1 MEPIP
6 VRLWEDDKDA
16 LEAEAADK
24 NISVSA
30 YTRDLLQKGRA
41 FDAQEHE
48 DVLRKYTVSSENQ
61 RKVSQLRAMTLR
73 VESSTR
79 TRLEEETADSE
90 ASLSE
95 HIRGLIARGRARA
108 EVLAQDQRRVNTGAP
123 HNDTDNTV
131 EESQQQS
138 DESDTDAISV
148 ELTLSPDTKE
158 WLEEQT
164 VDSDLTLPEYIQQLI
179 ATARKDDLE
188 PTDSTKSST
197 QQIDETTLTD
207 RLATLETE
215 HEELRKL
222 QTDSEQ
228 DISELRQRVA
238 ALEAAITQS
247 IGDET
252 TDSD

>member
-95 HIRGLIARGRARA
+95 HIRGLIARGRAQA
-108 EVLAQDQRRVNTGAP
+108 EVLAQEQQDQRRVNREAP
-123 HNDTDNTV
+123 HDDTDNTV

-164 VDSDLTLPEYIQQLI
+164 VDSDLTVSEYIQ
-179 ATARKDDLE
+179 
-188 PTDSTKSST
+188 
-197 QQIDETTLTD
+197 
-207 RLATLETE
+207 
-215 HEELRKL
+215 
-222 QTDSEQ
+222 
-228 DISELRQRVA
+228 
-238 ALEAAITQS
+238 
-247 IGDET
+247 
-252 TDSD
+252 